1 VKKKIIVIHL
11 LGTHGKYRERYPTS
25 FMKFTSSKRSNNDWA
40 WMVNEYD
47 NAVLYHDYLVSTIIN
62 KVKKEGMLS
71 SVLYFSDHGDDV
83 FEVGDFALHTEKLA
97 TFPMFSI
104 PFILWLSPEYK
115 KENSEMVNHLNT
127 YLDRRYMTDDVIH
140 SIFDLLHIQ
149 SSSYNERR
157 SIFNTHFLQKKR
169 KISGLD
175 FDDEISL
182 IRDLEEYQQSE
193 IEFDD
198 YGAPLKQR
206 IWVHRVNSTGMLQ
219 QSVKRFAGVELDV
232 QYIRSENTFEV
243 NHPPKPFINLSLDEY
258 LGSVNDLSQ
267 FWIWLDFKKVDSADI
282 QASLSKLNNLVEK
295 YHLSRHRIV
304 TESKN
309 PTFLKIFNANGYM
322 ASYYLE
328 DRTANVSNIGA
339 IKKMIDENG
348 INTAS
353 AHADH
358 LNFIQQNLPEIKNI
372 LLWAPEL
379 NIDNKY
385 HRAKI
390 RRLLSSEE
398 RILALLVHMDSA
410 YYR

>member
-1 VKKKIIVIHL
+1 
-11 LGTHGKYRERYPTS
+11 
-25 FMKFTSSKRSNNDWA
+25 
-40 WMVNEYD
+40 
-47 NAVLYHDYLVSTIIN
+47 
-62 KVKKEGMLS
+62 
-71 SVLYFSDHGDDV
+71 
-83 FEVGDFALHTEKLA
+83 
-97 TFPMFSI
+97 
-104 PFILWLSPEYK
+104 
-115 KENSEMVNHLNT
+115 
-127 YLDRRYMTDDVIH
+127 MTDDVIH

-149 SSSYNERR
+149 SSSYNERK
-157 SIFNTHFLQKKR
+157 SVFNTQFVQRKR
-169 KISGLD
+169 KIGRLD

-182 IRDLEEYQQSE
+182 IRNLEEYQQSK

-198 YGAPLKQR
+198 YEAPLKQR

-219 QSVKRFAGVELDV
+219 ESVKRFEGVELDV
-232 QYIRSENTFEV
+232 QYIRGENAFEV
-243 NHPPKPFINLSLDEY
+243 NHPPKPFIGLSLDEY
-258 LGSVNDLSQ
+258 LCSVSDLSR

-282 QASLSKLNNLVEK
+282 RSSLSKLNELVEK
-295 YHLSRHRIV
+295 HHLSRHRIV

-309 PTFLKIFNANGYM
+309 STFLKIFNENGYM

-328 DRTANVSNIGA
+328 DRTVNFSNIEA

-348 INTAS
+348 INTVS

-358 LNFIQQNLPEIKNI
+358 LSFIQHNLPQIKNI

-390 RRLLSSEE
+390 RRLLSLEE
-398 RILALLVHMDSA
+398 KIIALLVHMDSK